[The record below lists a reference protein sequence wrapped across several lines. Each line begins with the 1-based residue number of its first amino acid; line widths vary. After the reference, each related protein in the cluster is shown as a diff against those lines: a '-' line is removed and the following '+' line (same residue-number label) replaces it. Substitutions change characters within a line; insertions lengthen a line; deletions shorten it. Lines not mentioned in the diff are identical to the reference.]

1 MCDESR
7 LGTAAQIER
16 MGSCGAVFAVARG
29 EYPGERCGRIAA
41 KAAER
46 SAGAPD
52 VYGELTVKAADGR
65 IELTGYGL
73 EDAGTPGTAVDM
85 AEPGVTSATDCTSEP
100 GSASEP
106 GKAGACGLYSGMC
119 EPKSAAK
126 LKKYA
131 QEDGLSLIKFW
142 SIDTAYDGRVHRAE
156 NIISGKERS
165 CEAGMSA
172 GTCDPGNHNNSAG
185 SAGDPADAAVLA
197 DSSGGSASANGARI
211 VSVTGYDV
219 LGNRF
224 SKVMEIK

>member
-1 MCDESR
+1 M
-7 LGTAAQIER
+7 
-16 MGSCGAVFAVARG
+16 
-29 EYPGERCGRIAA
+29 
-41 KAAER
+41 
-46 SAGAPD
+46 
-52 VYGELTVKAADGR
+52 YGELTVKAADGR

-119 EPKSAAK
+119 EPKSATK

>member
-1 MCDESR
+1 M
-7 LGTAAQIER
+7 LL
-16 MGSCGAVFAVARG
+16 ARG

-41 KAAER
+41 EAARKR
-46 SAGAPD
+46 SSWSTGCVRRAHGKRC
-52 VYGELTVKAADGR
+52 LTSR

-106 GKAGACGLYSGMC
+106 GKTGACGLYSGMC

-131 QEDGLSLIKFW
+131 QEDGLEPDKILEHRYGIRRLRASVRKISYQEK
-142 SIDTAYDGRVHRAE
+142 SGAVRTACQQAHAIPETITIVPAVPV
-156 NIISGKERS
+156 I
-165 CEAGMSA
+165 
-172 GTCDPGNHNNSAG
+172 
-185 SAGDPADAAVLA
+185 PADAAVLA
-197 DSSGGSASANGARI
+197 DSSGGSASANAARI
-211 VSVTGYDV
+211 VSVTGDRRT
-219 LGNRF
+219 GRHRF